1 MSARSQPC
9 DGSGALAVG
18 LLLGSLIG
26 LAIGLWNAP
35 SSGKILRR
43 RFMGQGETL
52 RSKVES
58 LVTGER
64 VEDAIAEGRA
74 VALQRQRELARR

>member
-1 MSARSQPC
+1 MSARSQSC
-9 DGSGALAVG
+9 DGSGALAAG
-18 LLLGSLIG
+18 LLLGGLIG

-35 SSGKILRR
+35 SSGRDFRR
-43 RFMGQGETL
+43 RFMGRGEAL

-58 LVTGER
+58 LVAGER